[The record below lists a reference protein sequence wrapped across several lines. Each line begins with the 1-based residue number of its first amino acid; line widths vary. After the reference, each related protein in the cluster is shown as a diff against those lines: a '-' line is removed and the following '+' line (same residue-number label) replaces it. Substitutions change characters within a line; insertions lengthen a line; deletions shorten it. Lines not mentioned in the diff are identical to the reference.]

1 MFKPLAVLAFA
12 GAASYA
18 DAAPADLAGVW
29 SGTLGKASIT
39 ACFNASPDSNGSY
52 YYTRFL
58 TPIQLSREQAG
69 EPWVE
74 EGNSGSWQL
83 NTPQENRLTGTWTK
97 PSGGEP
103 LPLVL
108 TRTDA
113 QGCGSDAY
121 NRPMESAPLPAKV
134 EKRTFGAHRYQV
146 KTQGAEVTLKLE
158 GDGRAMQKINQHL
171 AQLAVS
177 PEGQAEFFRE
187 RREYLGRNGSAHT
200 SEIEVEPTYWSSHWI
215 TVKFYRWTAGYGRS
229 GISWGL
235 HSWNLQTGERVDP
248 WRWVGS
254 RQAWDDP
261 YSAQVKLSPAFSAW
275 LQKQASVDE
284 GCPAISSYSRFDLS
298 FNTQGL
304 QLSTPSYGDGCD
316 NELSFTWAQLEP
328 VLSAQGKAALASLK
342 TP

>member
-1 MFKPLAVLAFA
+1 MFKPLLILGFA
-12 GAASYA
+12 GAAN
-18 DAAPADLAGVW
+18 PAHATPTDLAGVW
-29 SGTLGKASIT
+29 TGTLGKAAIT

-52 YYTRFL
+52 YYKRFL
-58 TPIQLSREQAG
+58 TPIQLSREHAG

-74 EGNSGSWQL
+74 QGNSGAWHL
-83 NTPQENRLTGTWTK
+83 HTPHDNTLTGTWSN
-97 PSGGEP
+97 PAGGKP
-103 LPLVL
+103 LPVVL

-113 QGCGSDAY
+113 GGCASDAY
-121 NRPMESAPLPAKV
+121 NLPLESAPLPVHV
-134 EKRTFGAHRYQV
+134 EKASVGTHRYQV
-146 KTQGAEVTLKLE
+146 KTQGAEVTLTLE
-158 GDGRAMQKINQHL
+158 GEGQPLQQINRHL

-200 SEIEVEPTYWSSHWI
+200 SEIEVEPIYWSSHWV

-235 HSWNLQTGERVDP
+235 HSWNVQTGERVDP
-248 WRWVGS
+248 WTWFGS
-254 RQAWDDP
+254 HQTWDDP

-275 LQKQASVDE
+275 LQQQTSTDP
-284 GCPAISSYSRFDLS
+284 GCPAISSYSRFDLN
-298 FNTQGL
+298 FDTHGV

-328 VLSAQGKAALASLK
+328 VLSAQGMAALPSLK
-342 TP
+342 AP